1 MSTTRPIEQSNMFF
15 PAQTKDLQIT
25 VMPGSIFLNGVAVVT
40 TAVTNFTLAA
50 NATTSIYADLTTGT
64 LTSSTS
70 GFPLSCYP
78 ICSVVTGASSVTPF
92 TGFTDVRPSILYSGM
107 PLVGFA
113 TLSSTTTAVTP
124 MFGTFNQ
131 IVGWARVT
139 FYGSSDTIS
148 VRFGT
153 SATAVDSGNNY
164 NYRWGT
170 MAAGGSTWA
179 SSRDSTADS
188 NNSLIKMA
196 AQDTTLSREIN
207 FSISNTSNKT
217 KEMQMQAATETAGT
231 STLPS
236 LDLGQG
242 QWFNT
247 AGQIASFQVLT
258 AGGATFGGSIAFY
271 GSK

>member
-1 MSTTRPIEQSNMFF
+1 MPTTRPIEQTNMFF
-15 PAQTKDLQIT
+15 PAQTGDLQIA
-25 VMPGSIFLNGVAVVT
+25 VFPGSLFLNGVAVVT
-40 TAVTNFTLAA
+40 TAVTTFNLSR
-50 NATTSIYADLTTGT
+50 NVTTSIYADLTTGAV
-64 LTSSTS
+64 TSATT

-78 ICSVVTGASSVTPF
+78 IASVVTGASTITPL
-92 TGFTDVRPSILYSGM
+92 TGFTDVRPSILQASM
-107 PLVGFA
+107 PIVGFA
-113 TLSSTTTAVTP
+113 TLSSTTTAVTS

-139 FYGSSDTIS
+139 FYGSSDTLS
-148 VRFGT
+148 FRFGNGST
-153 SATAVDSGNNY
+153 IDTGNNY
-164 NYRWGT
+164 NYRWAT
-170 MAAGGSTWA
+170 QAAGGTTFA
-179 SSRDSTADS
+179 NRDSTADS

-207 FSISNTSNKT
+207 FSISNTTNKV
-217 KEMQMQAATETAGT
+217 KQVQMQSATETAGT

-236 LDLGQG
+236 MDIGQG

-247 AGQIASFQVLT
+247 AGQIGCFQILT

>member
-1 MSTTRPIEQSNMFF
+1 MFF
-15 PAQTKDLQIT
+15 PAQTGDLQIT
-25 VMPGSIFLNGVAVVT
+25 VFPGSIFLNGVAVVT
-40 TAVTNFTLAA
+40 TAVTTFNLSK
-50 NATTSIYADLTTGT
+50 NVTTSIYADLTTGT

-78 ICSVVTGASSVTPF
+78 ICSVVTGASAITPG

-124 MFGTFNQ
+124 MYGTFNQ
-131 IVGWARVT
+131 LVGWGRVT

-148 VRFGT
+148 IRFGT
-153 SATAVDSGNNY
+153 SSTAVDSGNNY
-164 NYRWGT
+164 NYRWCT
-170 MAAGGSTWA
+170 QAAGGTTFA
-179 SSRDSTADS
+179 NRDSTADS

-196 AQDTTLSREIN
+196 AQDTTLSREIT
-207 FSISNTSNKT
+207 FSISNTSNKV
-217 KEMQMQAATETAGT
+217 KQMQLQAATETAGT

-236 LDLGQG
+236 LDFGQG

-247 AGQIASFQVLT
+247 TGQIASFQVLT
-258 AGGATFGGSIAFY
+258 AGGSTFGGSIAFY

>member
-1 MSTTRPIEQSNMFF
+1 MPTTRPMNSDNAFKAV
-15 PAQTKDLQIT
+15 PNGLLS
-25 VMPGSIFLNGVAVVT
+25 VMVVPGTLYLNGTSVTVAQSVV
-40 TAVTNFTLAA
+40 TLAA
-50 NATTSIYADLTTGT
+50 NSTTSVYINLAAGT
-64 LTSSTS
+64 VDSGTI
-70 GFPLSCYP
+70 GFPNGSYP
-78 ICSVVTGASSVTPF
+78 IATVVTGASTITSIA
-92 TGFTDVRPSILYSGM
+92 DARPAVWLSGM

-113 TLSSTTTAVTP
+113 TLSGTTTAVVPILPSTYV
-124 MFGTFNQ
+124 Q
-131 IVGWARVT
+131 LVGWARVT

-148 VRFGT
+148 VRFGNT
-153 SATAVDSGNNY
+153 ATAIDAGNNY

-170 MAAGGSTWA
+170 MAAGGNTWS
-179 SSRDSTADS
+179 SSRDSTGDS

-207 FSISNTSNKT
+207 FSISNTSNKV
-217 KEMQMQAATETAGT
+217 KQMQMQAATETAGT

-247 AGQIASFQVLT
+247 TGQILSFQVLT